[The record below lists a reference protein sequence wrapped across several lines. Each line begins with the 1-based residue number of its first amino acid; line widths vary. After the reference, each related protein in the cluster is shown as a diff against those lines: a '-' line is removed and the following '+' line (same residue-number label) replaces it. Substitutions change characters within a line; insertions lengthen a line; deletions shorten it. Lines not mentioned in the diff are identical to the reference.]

1 MESIDFESPTLS
13 DACSEFAINLPRQTN
28 RADLYDAWSSAIP
41 TKEFSESKQT
51 TNHRNETKDT
61 VEYATIRLTSVS
73 NTDMAK
79 QIRDKSMS
87 GTAEASTEFFGT
99 E

>member
-13 DACSEFAINLPRQTN
+13 EACSEFAINLPRQTN

-41 TKEFSESKQT
+41 TKECSECKQT
-51 TNHRNETKDT
+51 TNHKNETKDT
-61 VEYATIRLTSVS
+61 VEYATIRLTSAS

-79 QIRDKSMS
+79 QIRTK
-87 GTAEASTEFFGT
+87 A
-99 E
+99 